1 MKGKSYVDSEGN
13 SAEEDLSDLDD
24 QFSLTS
30 DKKCK
35 PQINFGVNFEEKVE
49 KIADEEEK
57 I

>member
-49 KIADEEEK
+49 KIA
-57 I
+57 